1 MAVFLMIWKTLSLI
15 TEKVP
20 LKEYVY
26 RKTVPWFRPLGY
38 VLTVICLISLAW
50 FLVYAFMGQ
59 TIINGQSMSP
69 VLSAE
74 DVCLVDRLKYDL
86 GHPDR
91 FDIVLFERADS
102 EKLNVKR
109 VIGLPGETLQI
120 RNGVVFI
127 NGEHLRDDRIG
138 SISLAG
144 IADNEVELGRD
155 EYFVLGDN
163 ADSSEDSRFPNIGN
177 VKQSSIKGK
186 LWMKIR
192 PLSEIGLLK

>member
-1 MAVFLMIWKTLSLI
+1 MDLFTYEDNSILRSVIRG
-15 TEKVP
+15 VV
-20 LKEYVY
+20 YV
-26 RKTVPWFRPLGY
+26 V
-38 VLTVICLISLAW
+38 VLISLAW

-69 VLSAE
+69 LLNAE

-86 GHPDR
+86 GRPDR

-109 VIGLPGETLQI
+109 VIGLPGDNVQI
-120 RNGVVFI
+120 VNGLIYI
-127 NGEHLRDDRIG
+127 NGERLEDERIG

-144 IADNEVELGRD
+144 IADNVVELGKD

-163 ADSSEDSRFPNIGN
+163 ADSSEDSRFANIGN
-177 VKQSSIKGK
+177 VQRKSIKGK
-186 LWMKIR
+186 LWLKIR
-192 PLSEIGLLK
+192 PVSEVGLLN

>member
-1 MAVFLMIWKTLSLI
+1 MSMDLFTYEDNSTLRSVI
-15 TEKVP
+15 RGIV
-20 LKEYVY
+20 YVI
-26 RKTVPWFRPLGY
+26 V
-38 VLTVICLISLAW
+38 LISLAW

-86 GHPDR
+86 SRPDR

-109 VIGLPGETLQI
+109 VVGLPGETVQI
-120 RNGVVFI
+120 MNGVIFI
-127 NGEHLRDDRIG
+127 NGEKLLDERIG

-144 IADNEVELGRD
+144 IAENVVELGKD

-177 VKQSSIKGK
+177 VKRGAIKGK

-192 PLSEIGLLK
+192 PVNEIGLLK

>member
-1 MAVFLMIWKTLSLI
+1 MDLFTYEDNSILRSVIRGI
-15 TEKVP
+15 V
-20 LKEYVY
+20 YVI
-26 RKTVPWFRPLGY
+26 
-38 VLTVICLISLAW
+38 VLVSLAW

-69 VLSAE
+69 LLNAE

-86 GHPDR
+86 GRPDR

-109 VIGLPGETLQI
+109 VIGLPGDNVQI
-120 RNGVVFI
+120 VNGLIYI
-127 NGEHLRDDRIG
+127 NGERLEDERIG

-144 IADNEVELGRD
+144 IAENVVELGKD

-163 ADSSEDSRFPNIGN
+163 ADSSEDSRFANIGN
-177 VKQSSIKGK
+177 VQRKSIKGK
-186 LWMKIR
+186 LWLKIR
-192 PLSEIGLLK
+192 PVSEVGLLN

>member
-1 MAVFLMIWKTLSLI
+1 MDLFTYEDNSILRSVIRGI
-15 TEKVP
+15 V
-20 LKEYVY
+20 YV
-26 RKTVPWFRPLGY
+26 V
-38 VLTVICLISLAW
+38 VLISLAW

-69 VLSAE
+69 LLNAE

-86 GHPDR
+86 GRPDR

-109 VIGLPGETLQI
+109 VIGLPGDNVQI
-120 RNGVVFI
+120 VNGLIYI
-127 NGEHLRDDRIG
+127 NGERLEDERIG

-144 IADNEVELGRD
+144 IAENVVELGKD

-163 ADSSEDSRFPNIGN
+163 ADSSEDSRFANIGN
-177 VKQSSIKGK
+177 VQRKSIKGK
-186 LWMKIR
+186 LWLKIR
-192 PLSEIGLLK
+192 PVSEVGLLN

>member
-1 MAVFLMIWKTLSLI
+1 MSMDLFTYEDNSILRSVIRGI
-15 TEKVP
+15 V
-20 LKEYVY
+20 YV
-26 RKTVPWFRPLGY
+26 V
-38 VLTVICLISLAW
+38 VLISLAW

-69 VLSAE
+69 LLNAE

-86 GHPDR
+86 GRPDR

-109 VIGLPGETLQI
+109 VIGLPGENVQI
-120 RNGVVFI
+120 ANGLVYI
-127 NGEHLRDDRIG
+127 NGEKLDDERIG

-144 IADNEVELGRD
+144 IAENVVELGKD

-163 ADSSEDSRFPNIGN
+163 ADSSEDSRFANIGN
-177 VKQSSIKGK
+177 VKRKSIKGK

-192 PLSEIGLLK
+192 PVAEAGLLN

>member
-1 MAVFLMIWKTLSLI
+1 MSMDLFTYEDNSILRSVIRGI
-15 TEKVP
+15 V
-20 LKEYVY
+20 YVI
-26 RKTVPWFRPLGY
+26 
-38 VLTVICLISLAW
+38 VLVSLAW

-69 VLSAE
+69 VLNAE
-74 DVCLVDRLKYDL
+74 DVCLVDRLSYDL
-86 GHPDR
+86 GRPGR

-109 VIGLPGETLQI
+109 VIGLPGETVQI
-120 RNGVVFI
+120 MNGVVFI
-127 NGEHLRDDRIG
+127 NDERLLDERIG

-144 IADNEVELGRD
+144 IAENVVELGRD

-177 VKQSSIKGK
+177 VTRNSIKGR
-186 LWMKIR
+186 LWLKIR
-192 PLSEIGLLK
+192 PVSEIGLLK